1 MPRWFQ
7 PADGDSNGLT
17 RNREEGN
24 RGCTWSNFGS
34 ESEMERKD
42 EMEALI
48 PRSNWVE
55 SALRMP
61 DHRDLLRRML
71 MGPEVPP
78 GRPED
83 IPVLNRNVSIAYRI
97 FEVCVACIALLF
109 ALPIMAI
116 IALLIKH
123 GTPGPALFRQTR
135 HGVNGKPFTFV
146 KFRTLYADARQRFP
160 ELYAYKYDEEQIRT
174 IQFKTADDP
183 RITPQGRWL
192 RKTSLDELP
201 NLFLVLTGDLA
212 LVGPRPQIPEMLPYY
227 KGIMLERYSVRPG
240 LTDLAHVSGRS
251 NLSFYE
257 TTAMDV
263 AYVRAQSRLLDL
275 KILLKTANSIIR
287 GDGAF

>member
-1 MPRWFQ
+1 MKGRK
-7 PADGDSNGLT
+7 NGA
-17 RNREEGN
+17 
-24 RGCTWSNFGS
+24 
-34 ESEMERKD
+34 
-42 EMEALI
+42 EALL
-48 PRSNWVE
+48 RESNWVG

-61 DHRDLLRRML
+61 DHSNLLRRMLL

-83 IPVLNRNVSIAYRI
+83 IPVLNRNVSSAYRT
-97 FEVCVACIALLF
+97 FEVCVASIALLI

-116 IALLIKH
+116 IAIVIKR
-123 GTPGPALFRQTR
+123 GTPGPVLFRQTR
-135 HGVNGKPFTFV
+135 HGLNGKPFTFI
-146 KFRTLYADARQRFP
+146 KFRTLYADARERFP
-160 ELYAYKYDEEQIRT
+160 ELYAYKYDDEEIRS
-174 IQFKTADDP
+174 IQFKTANDP

-227 KGIMLERYSVRPG
+227 RGVMLERYSVRPG

-263 AYVRAQSRLLDL
+263 AHVRAQSLRLDL
-275 KILLKTANSIIR
+275 KILWKTCVSLIQR
-287 GDGAF
+287 DGAF

>member
-1 MPRWFQ
+1 MK
-7 PADGDSNGLT
+7 G
-17 RNREEGN
+17 
-24 RGCTWSNFGS
+24 
-34 ESEMERKD
+34 RKNSA
-42 EMEALI
+42 EALL
-48 PRSNWVE
+48 RESNWVG

-61 DHRDLLRRML
+61 DHSNLLRRMLL

-83 IPVLNRNVSIAYRI
+83 IPVLNRNVSIAYRT
-97 FEVCVACIALLF
+97 FEVCVASIALIF

-116 IALLIKH
+116 IAIVIKR
-123 GTPGPALFRQTR
+123 GTPGPVLFRQTR
-135 HGVNGKPFTFV
+135 HGLNGKPFTFV
-146 KFRTLYADARQRFP
+146 KFRTLYADARERFP
-160 ELYAYKYDEEQIRT
+160 ELYAYKYDDEEIRS
-174 IQFKTADDP
+174 IQFKTANDP
-183 RITPQGRWL
+183 RVTPQGRWL

-227 KGIMLERYSVRPG
+227 KGFMLERYSVRPG

-263 AYVRAQSRLLDL
+263 AHVRAQSLSLDL
-275 KILLKTANSIIR
+275 KILWKTFVSLIQR
-287 GDGAF
+287 DGAF